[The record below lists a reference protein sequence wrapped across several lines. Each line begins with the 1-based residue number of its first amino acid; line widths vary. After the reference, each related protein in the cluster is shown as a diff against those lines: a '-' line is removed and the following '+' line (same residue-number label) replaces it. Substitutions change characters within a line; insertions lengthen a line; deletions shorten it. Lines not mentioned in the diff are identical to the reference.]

1 MQEPTA
7 RAGSQRT
14 VWLNGIPTPR
24 LRSRVLSKQRLRG
37 SVNLM
42 KRRRNCL
49 QYRLR
54 SVIGLRDCCQ
64 VKPNSRTE
72 TPYVLAGEACAKK
85 RMHVDRY
92 NRGKLPDGSYLVS

>member
-1 MQEPTA
+1 MQEPAA

-24 LRSRVLSKQRLRG
+24 LRSRGLSKQRC
-37 SVNLM
+37 SVNLT
-42 KRRRNCL
+42 RRRRKCL

-54 SVIGLRDCCQ
+54 PVIGLRDCCQ
-64 VKPNSRTE
+64 VEPNSRTE
-72 TPYVLAGEACAKK
+72 TPYVSAGEARAKK